1 MSPLRVGDVDLAERS
16 LYTHEVL
23 GSVLSPVLPAPM
35 FLCNLLWFQA
45 LNVFLRSEGH
55 TAVLQMTKQV
65 CLSMELVSKAKLRV
79 EEPCGKFSLLSM
91 CLYCQTK
98 VLTRTQMHHRPCGGH
113 QLDSLVCEALT
124 SSEDSGY
131 STSFPASSWLVTA
144 VSSVGF
150 GVSRS
155 SHVERHTSGAATEEA
170 RVLK

>member
-35 FLCNLLWFQA
+35 FLCNFLWFQA

-65 CLSMELVSKAKLRV
+65 CLSMELASKAKLRV
-79 EEPCGKFSLLSM
+79 EEPFGKFSLLSM
-91 CLYCQTK
+91 CLYSQTK
-98 VLTRTQMHHRPCGGH
+98 ALTRTQMHRRPCGGH

-124 SSEDSGY
+124 SSEDSGC
-131 STSFPASSWLVTA
+131 SISFSSIFLTHD
-144 VSSVGF
+144 SCQLC
-150 GVSRS
+150 
-155 SHVERHTSGAATEEA
+155 
-170 RVLK
+170 RVLLK